1 MCDDYT
7 LKLIHLP
14 VPPHP
19 TEMHFPDNTG
29 LCAGQRSDL
38 STFNVVLKTRRDST
52 TTLGEIN

>member
-7 LKLIHLP
+7 LKLI
-14 VPPHP
+14 PHP
-19 TEMHFPDNTG
+19 TPQMHFPDNTR

-52 TTLGEIN
+52 STLGEIN